1 MTLPG
6 SDMATTWVV
15 DSNCFIHMGSMAQ
28 DGLVEDLSKTI
39 PEGIFVTPG
48 VHKEVKTVRF
58 QRWKNKPNLLDKMK
72 PILTTI
78 GVEDSQIRG
87 LANQIGEKAAP
98 QDVDLSL
105 MVLASKLAREGRSVT
120 LVTDDFKMTTTS
132 KKANLGFE
140 TCPPSTFLQ
149 RLSESGP
156 KACKSRFRS
165 LSRRTRAAEMRYA
178 ISRVNEYDIQAKLTW
193 MVDTLIEGKPRAM
206 PEETV
211 PESAS
216 EQKLIRALRKFLLG
230 GEPKKTHLNKLAS
243 LPKICSPVTELD
255 QYLEAIS
262 TTNSVIVEEEYMRGI
277 EKLSSVLER
286 VGLGLAPLDEAMAEI
301 AHRAISGH
309 IYRMETCLATLAR
322 MNGEMM
328 SARLHLSRALH
339 HATLVDDVESEMLA
353 TNQLGLLALT
363 RNRWPR
369 AAELFETADRQAQA
383 TKSPNLLYVV
393 CAGMA
398 RYLSEDE
405 SLAEKHLSSAQ
416 LLVAGNQLNAA
427 KTFLLLGKTLMAL
440 DEVGLAIE
448 VLDEGMEC
456 AIEANDS
463 GITEKLAEYLVLA
476 NNALTEDDAKQYQG
490 LRKYLD
496 DINSV
501 DADISDQFEEKI
513 SEIEQQVETMSKPI
527 QAPEGW
533 VDADIVFSK
542 STSFTVL
549 RQVITEQNE
558 TLIIGQHSGLG
569 VIGFWLPDGD
579 FQVSAG
585 QNITIADTKVQVASA
600 PDELKL
606 AHNVTGLIAIKDSQ
620 GISFSAKI
628 NL

>member
-1 MTLPG
+1 
-6 SDMATTWVV
+6 
-15 DSNCFIHMGSMAQ
+15 
-28 DGLVEDLSKTI
+28 
-39 PEGIFVTPG
+39 
-48 VHKEVKTVRF
+48 
-58 QRWKNKPNLLDKMK
+58 
-72 PILTTI
+72 
-78 GVEDSQIRG
+78 
-87 LANQIGEKAAP
+87 
-98 QDVDLSL
+98 
-105 MVLASKLAREGRSVT
+105 
-120 LVTDDFKMTTTS
+120 
-132 KKANLGFE
+132 
-140 TCPPSTFLQ
+140 
-149 RLSESGP
+149 
-156 KACKSRFRS
+156 
-165 LSRRTRAAEMRYA
+165 
-178 ISRVNEYDIQAKLTW
+178 
-193 MVDTLIEGKPRAM
+193 
-206 PEETV
+206 
-211 PESAS
+211 
-216 EQKLIRALRKFLLG
+216 
-230 GEPKKTHLNKLAS
+230 
-243 LPKICSPVTELD
+243 
-255 QYLEAIS
+255 
-262 TTNSVIVEEEYMRGI
+262 MRGI

-463 GITEKLAEYLVLA
+463 GITKKLAEYLVLA

-585 QNITIADTKVQVASA
+585 QNITIADTKVQGQV
-600 PDELKL
+600 PQM
-606 AHNVTGLIAIKDSQ
+606 N
-620 GISFSAKI
+620 
-628 NL
+628 

>member
-1 MTLPG
+1 
-6 SDMATTWVV
+6 
-15 DSNCFIHMGSMAQ
+15 
-28 DGLVEDLSKTI
+28 
-39 PEGIFVTPG
+39 
-48 VHKEVKTVRF
+48 
-58 QRWKNKPNLLDKMK
+58 
-72 PILTTI
+72 
-78 GVEDSQIRG
+78 
-87 LANQIGEKAAP
+87 
-98 QDVDLSL
+98 
-105 MVLASKLAREGRSVT
+105 
-120 LVTDDFKMTTTS
+120 
-132 KKANLGFE
+132 
-140 TCPPSTFLQ
+140 
-149 RLSESGP
+149 
-156 KACKSRFRS
+156 
-165 LSRRTRAAEMRYA
+165 
-178 ISRVNEYDIQAKLTW
+178 
-193 MVDTLIEGKPRAM
+193 
-206 PEETV
+206 
-211 PESAS
+211 
-216 EQKLIRALRKFLLG
+216 KLIRALRKFLLG

-328 SARLHLSRALH
+328 AARLHLSRALH

-383 TKSPNLLYVV
+383 TKSPNLIYVV

-405 SLAEKHLSSAQ
+405 SLAEKHLCSAQ
-416 LLVAGNQLNAA
+416 LLVAGNLLKAA

-463 GITEKLAEYLVLA
+463 EITEKLAEYLVLA
-476 NNALTEDDAKQYQG
+476 NNALTEYDAKQYQG
-490 LRKYLD
+490 LRIYLD

-527 QAPEGW
+527 LAPEGW
-533 VDADIVFSK
+533 VDADTVFSK
-542 STSFTVL
+542 STNFTVL

-558 TLIIGQHSGLG
+558 TLIIGQHSDLG

-585 QNITIADTKVQVASA
+585 QNITIEDTKVQVASA
-600 PDELKL
+600 PEDLRL
-606 AHNVTGLIAIKDSQ
+606 AHNLTGLIAIKDSQ
-620 GISFSAKI
+620 RISFSAKI